1 MKVKNGP
8 RNRSYRKRYVHV
20 SITDV
25 YVSCSGFVGE
35 DFSFNPS
42 TPYGL
47 SPAAAD
53 KNLRNLRAAYDSPAV
68 TTRAAT
74 VYGSWQQ
81 LYRITPLTILFI
93 LPGKKLQLHGG
104 GLSIRPFFHVRDV
117 CDATY
122 KVMSFELDGGTYR
135 ISTNEVISIR
145 DLVARICSKL
155 GVNFDGH
162 LEAVEERVGK
172 DSAYHFDHI
181 KVRAQLGLQDH
192 IALDQGRDECIG

>member
-8 RNRSYRKRYVHV
+8 RNRSYRKRNVHV
-20 SITDV
+20 SITEV
-25 YVSCSGFVGE
+25 YGSCSGFVGE
-35 DFSFNPS
+35 DFSFYPS
-42 TPYGL
+42 TPYGV

-53 KNLRNLRAAYDSPAV
+53 MNLRNLRAAYDFPAV
-68 TTRAAT
+68 ITRAAN
-74 VYGSWQQ
+74 VYGSWHQ
-81 LYRITPLTILFI
+81 LYRITPRTILFI

-104 GLSIRPFFHVRDV
+104 GLSIRAFVHVRDV

-122 KVMSFELDGGTYR
+122 NIMSNGQDRDRYH

-145 DLVARICSKL
+145 DLVARICTKL
-155 GVNFDGH
+155 GINFDEH

-172 DSAYHFDHI
+172 YSAYHFDHI